1 MFNSYEEK
9 KMEEEMR
16 KFCRGSRI
24 ISDGVNLSSI
34 GRRRI
39 KIISKKELTK
49 RKERISIVAAVTRII
64 GSILR
69 K

>member
-16 KFCRGSRI
+16 KFMGGNI
-24 ISDGVNLSSI
+24 IIPDGVNLSSI

-39 KIISKKELTK
+39 KIISKKELAK
-49 RKERISIVAAVTRII
+49 KKERISIVAAVTRII

>member
-1 MFNSYEEK
+1 MISESERRK
-9 KMEEEMR
+9 CEEEMR
-16 KFCRGSRI
+16 EFMGGNI
-24 ISDGVNLSSI
+24 IIPDGVNLSSM
-34 GRRRI
+34 GRKRI

-49 RKERISIVAAVTRII
+49 KRERVSIVSAVTRII

>member
-1 MFNSYEEK
+1 MIGSYEEK

-16 KFCRGSRI
+16 KFCKGSI
-24 ISDGVNLSSI
+24 IIPDSVNLNSI

-49 RKERISIVAAVTRII
+49 KRERISIVAAVTRII
-64 GSILR
+64 SHIVR